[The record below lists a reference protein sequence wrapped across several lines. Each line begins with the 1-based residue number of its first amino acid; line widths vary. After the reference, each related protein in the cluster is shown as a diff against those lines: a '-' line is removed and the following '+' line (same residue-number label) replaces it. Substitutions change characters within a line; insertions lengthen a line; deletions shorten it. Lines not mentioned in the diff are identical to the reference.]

1 MQLMRGSPCHEP
13 RSEGRRGPEA
23 AFWGFVGGGALLL
36 GAAAGIFLPMPH
48 RLIGLVMAFGAGVLI
63 GALSFELMEQAYDLA
78 GGRAAL
84 LGLLAGA
91 LTFFVGDWLIDRRGG
106 HRRTSPTG
114 PQAGAASSALVLGA
128 LLGSAGH
135 TTRGNL
141 GLWLAVTAASTVAA
155 ALGFAVLSGAV
166 PAWVATIQA
175 FAPGAILTMLVD
187 TMVPEAVE
195 HAGPLVGLLTVLGFS
210 TAFLLST
217 A

>member
-1 MQLMRGSPCHEP
+1 MT
-13 RSEGRRGPEA
+13 A
-23 AFWGFVGGGALLL
+23 GAGTGAQAY
-36 GAAAGIFLPMPH
+36 GAAGQ
-48 RLIGLVMAFGAGVLI
+48 RGV
-63 GALSFELMEQAYDLA
+63 
-78 GGRAAL
+78 R
-84 LGLLAGA
+84 
-91 LTFFVGDWLIDRRGG
+91 
-106 HRRTSPTG
+106 
-114 PQAGAASSALVLGA
+114 ALVLGA

-195 HAGPLVGLLTVLGFS
+195 HAGPLVGLLTVLGS
-210 TAFLLST
+210 PPPSCSPLPDVGSMGGRRSARGPLTIGLGCEQGGGLMDAKKTFLSWPVVRQLQTGDFWGAAPRSPLR
-217 A
+217 APGR